1 MTVITEVAVIPA
13 PVERVWEVIS
23 ATNRYAE
30 WVAVVREVTDHH
42 GEATLGRTYSE
53 RNVLLGPLTT
63 RTTWTVREVEPM
75 TRRVDSGT
83 GFPLVRDL
91 TSAFLL
97 RPVPE
102 GTELTYEVTYG
113 FPFGRIGAVLDRAQQ
128 GGQRHAMRQSMTNL
142 AELLRSEA

>member
-30 WVAVVREVTDHH
+30 WVAVCREVTDHH
-42 GEATLGRTYSE
+42 GQATVGRTYSE

-63 RTTWTVREVEPM
+63 RSTWMVREVTPM
-75 TRRVDSGT
+75 SRRVDAGT
-83 GFPLVRDL
+83 GFPLVHDL

-102 GTELTYEVTYG
+102 GTELSYEVTYRFG
-113 FPFGRIGAVLDRAQQ
+113 VGRIGEVLDKVQQ
-128 GGQRHAMRQSMTNL
+128 PGQRHAMRQSMANL
-142 AELLRSEA
+142 AELLRSEG

>member
-1 MTVITEVAVIPA
+1 MTVLTEKAVLDA
-13 PVERVWEVIS
+13 PVERVWEVLS
-23 ATNRYAE
+23 ATHRYAE

-42 GEATLGRTYSE
+42 GEATVGRTYSE

-63 RTTWTVREVEPM
+63 RTTWTVLEVVPM
-75 TRRVDSGT
+75 SRRVDAGV
-83 GFPLVRDL
+83 GFPLVQDL
-91 TSAFLL
+91 RSAFLL

-113 FPFGRIGAVLDRAQQ
+113 FPFGRIGGVLDKAQQ
-128 GGQRHAMRQSMTNL
+128 GGQRHAMRQSLTNL